1 MSITLSTGTTISIAS
16 TYGASK
22 TFESITNASEAVAS
36 FSTDPSL
43 AANDIIEVT
52 SGWGR
57 LDKRVVRVKSVSGAG
72 PYLVTFE
79 SVNTTDTD
87 DYPASGG
94 AGTVR
99 EISAWAEVTQIK
111 GVSTSGGDQQ
121 FADITTM
128 NDVVARNTPTI
139 RSAVNMELEVFD
151 DPTLSWY
158 ATVTTASDSS
168 TPYGLKMA
176 FPNGSKL
183 YANTYWSLQKEP
195 NIATNEAM
203 TSKISL
209 THAAQS
215 IRYST

>member
-16 TYGASK
+16 TYGAAK
-22 TFESITNASEAVAS
+22 TFSAASNAAECELS
-36 FSTDPSL
+36 FAADPSL
-43 AANDIIEVT
+43 SANDIVEIT

-57 LDKRVVRVKSVSGAG
+57 MDKRLVRVKSVSGAG
-72 PYLVTFE
+72 PYLAVLE
-79 SVNTTDTD
+79 SVDTSDTD
-87 DYPASGG
+87 DYPALGG
-94 AGTVR
+94 AGSVR
-99 EISAWAEVTQIK
+99 EVTAWAEVTQIK

>member
-43 AANDIIEVT
+43 SANDIIEVT

-57 LDKRVVRVKSVSGAG
+57 LDKRVVRVKAVSGAG